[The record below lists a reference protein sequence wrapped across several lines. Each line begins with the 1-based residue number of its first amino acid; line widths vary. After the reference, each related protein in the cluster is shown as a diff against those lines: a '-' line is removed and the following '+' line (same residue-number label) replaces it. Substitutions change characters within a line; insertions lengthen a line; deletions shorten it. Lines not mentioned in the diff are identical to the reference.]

1 MERNMIKNETI
12 LQQEYLKAILK
23 WVQIQYFFF
32 LNTC

>member
-23 WVQIQYFFF
+23 WVQIQYLFF
-32 LNTC
+32 

>member
-23 WVQIQYFFF
+23 WVQIQYFF